1 MTRTNTGRGETHL
14 GLRLELALLVV
25 RFLVVVLVLHE
36 ALLACRRVDG
46 LRRALDGLLLL
57 HRKIDRYLEL
67 FFWSVLLAQRRRLL
81 SLTRSHGVRPKIGS

>member
-14 GLRLELALLVV
+14 GLRLELVLLVAL
-25 RFLVVVLVLHE
+25 FLVVVLVLHE

-67 FFWSVLLAQRRRLL
+67 FSGPFFSRSGVAFFLLLAPMVSVQ
-81 SLTRSHGVRPKIGS
+81 K